1 MSMEAG
7 KPGPG
12 APPEVRKPADREAG
26 ESDRKAGA
34 PGRKTVI
41 GLVHSAKMQKSRTI
55 RVVRMERH
63 AKYGKFVRRRTT
75 YYAHDESEVSH
86 EGDTVLI
93 TETRPLSRT
102 KRWRVVKV
110 LTQGHGGVEPGL
122 ADEIALG
129 VGGAVGVLPEVPEV
143 RHEVPE
149 GGAET

>member
-1 MSMEAG
+1 VSHEHG
-7 KPGPG
+7 SRDTG
-12 APPEVRKPADREAG
+12 PADREAG

-93 TETRPLSRT
+93 METRPLSRT

-110 LTQGHGGVEPGL
+110 LTEGHLGVEPGL
-122 ADEIALG
+122 GDEFALDTAAG
-129 VGGAVGVLPEVPEV
+129 KGSVLQEVPDA
-143 RHEVPE
+143 RHEVHE
-149 GGAET
+149 GGAER